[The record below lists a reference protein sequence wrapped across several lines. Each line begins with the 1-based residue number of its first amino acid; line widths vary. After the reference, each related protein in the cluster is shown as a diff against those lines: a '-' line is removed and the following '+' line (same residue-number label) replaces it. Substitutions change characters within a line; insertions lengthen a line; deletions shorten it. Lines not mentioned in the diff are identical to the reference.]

1 MLSKVKYR
9 AQLSKDGTR
18 RARRENEKES
28 GAGIMHIKR
37 ATDDEVIQE
46 AWHAIAW
53 RALFCIRER
62 DLGDFRT
69 SPRKS
74 FPGRR
79 RALTFRSRVIT
90 RVRMRARTHGRATTR
105 S

>member
-1 MLSKVKYR
+1 MLSKIKYR
-9 AQLSKDGTR
+9 VQLSKGGWDETR
-18 RARRENEKES
+18 RADEKES

-46 AWHAIAW
+46 ARHAIAW

-62 DLGDFRT
+62 DLGGFRT

-79 RALTFRSRVIT
+79 RGLSLSLSPFETV
-90 RVRMRARTHGRATTR
+90 
-105 S
+105 